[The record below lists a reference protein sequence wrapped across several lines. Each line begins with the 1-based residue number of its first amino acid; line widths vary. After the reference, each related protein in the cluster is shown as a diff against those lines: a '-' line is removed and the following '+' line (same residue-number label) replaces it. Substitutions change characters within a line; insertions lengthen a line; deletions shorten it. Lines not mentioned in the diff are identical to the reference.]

1 MILENLITILL
12 KPGNMLC
19 FYNTVILG
27 NQHRASEPEELIA
40 APKDYHFVIGQFD
53 GYLEYIVLFFLIN
66 KNLFRF
72 NYKYII

>member
-1 MILENLITILL
+1 
-12 KPGNMLC
+12 MLC

-53 GYLEYIVLFFLIN
+53 GYLEYIVLFFFN
-66 KNLFRF
+66 KQEF
-72 NYKYII
+72 ISI